1 MKSCGRIKASAFAA
15 VLLLFAACAR
25 QVSPVVEDALPHNVI
40 NLTISAERFAES
52 VSEDGT
58 RIVTGSD
65 GKLQWSGDESVGIIF
80 ARTGAEANY
89 KYVQELK
96 TLPGH
101 PGVFSGAIDLGE
113 FSMADIIGMVCP
125 CNDQSWGRCH
135 NSYRRIVM
143 QIGAEDYVQQASGE
157 AGWDDVPFFAEL
169 SSSDFEEKDG
179 GYMVSGKEMKC
190 AASLLEFT
198 VYGRHP
204 DGLKNELMYS
214 IRVNATTTKCAAGT
228 AEWGIKNDVFAF
240 NGNTDKAYL
249 KTYLATPYAI
259 REEGKTTATT
269 YVTALPRG
277 DVSDTKVKFTKVI
290 ITTRRAIYE
299 KTISSEML
307 LNSGVIQPIKMDI
320 ATFTRTAVPFSDVP
334 YEDVVLERGGTD
346 SNQKKFVYNYYA
358 PLKHLPIDVYY
369 YIPTTGDVTKMPILF
384 AMHGNGRGAST
395 LLKSWRPI
403 AESKGV
409 IVIAPCFAEKTY
421 PSLDYHLGGISYSN
435 KAYLERPYE
444 LRTYN
449 IIEALFDMF
458 KDKTGNTSATYDI
471 SGHSAGSQF
480 THRFLLNTPEARVG
494 RAVSSNAGY
503 YTFPIPEGIKDEAG
517 ATYSFPYSILGMN
530 MPDDQLA
537 RFFARDITVHLG
549 TADTATTTEED
560 EDLPVSDGAEAQ
572 GKSRFERGHY
582 FFDRCKAQAAKMGV
596 PFNWKLVE
604 VPGVGH
610 SSSSMV
616 KAKNVGA
623 AALLYGN

>member
-1 MKSCGRIKASAFAA
+1 MEKSGKIIAPALAA
-15 VLLLFAACAR
+15 LLLLAGCAK
-25 QVSPVVEDALPHNVI
+25 QEVSPTGEAAPRNVI
-40 NLTISAERFAES
+40 NLTVSADRIAES
-52 VSEDGT
+52 VSADGT
-58 RIVTGSD
+58 RISAAGD
-65 GKLQWSGDESVGIIF
+65 GKLEWDGDESIGIIF

-101 PGVFSGAIDLGE
+101 PGVFSGSIDLGE
-113 FSMADIIGMVCP
+113 FSMSDIIGMVCP
-125 CNDQSWGRCH
+125 FSDQSWGRCH

-143 QIGAEDYVQQASGE
+143 QVGAVDIVQQSSGE
-157 AGWDDVPFFAEL
+157 APWDDVPFFAEL
-169 SSSDFEEKDG
+169 SSSDFEKKDG
-179 GYMVSGKEMKC
+179 GYMVSGKQMKC
-190 AASLLEFT
+190 GASLLEFT
-198 VYGRHP
+198 VYGTHP
-204 DGLKNELMYS
+204 DGLKNELMSS
-214 IRVNATTTKCAAGT
+214 IRVNANTTKCVAGT

-240 NGNTDKAYL
+240 NGNTGKAYL

-259 REEGKTTATT
+259 REEGKTTAKA

-277 DVSDTKVKFTKVI
+277 DLSDTEVKFNKVI

-299 KTISSEML
+299 KTISREML
-307 LNSGVIQPIKMDI
+307 LNSGVIQPVKMDL
-320 ATFTRTAVPFSDVP
+320 ATFARTAVPFSDTP
-334 YEDVVLERGGTD
+334 YENVALERGGTD
-346 SNQKKFVYNYYA
+346 SNQKKFVYNYYT
-358 PLKHLPIDVYY
+358 PLKHLPIEVYY
-369 YIPTTGDVTKMPILF
+369 YIPTKGDITKMPILF

-395 LLKSWRPI
+395 LLKSWRPT

-421 PSLDYHLGGISYSN
+421 PSLDYHLGGVSYSS
-435 KAYLERPYE
+435 KDYQERPYE
-444 LRTYN
+444 MRTYN

-458 KDKTGNTSATYDI
+458 KDKTGNTAATYDI

-503 YTFPIPEGIKDEAG
+503 YTFPIPEGIQDETG

-530 MPDDQLA
+530 MPSEQLA
-537 RFFARDITVHLG
+537 KFFARDITIHLG
-549 TADTATTTEED
+549 TADTATTTAED

-623 AALLYGN
+623 AVLLYGN

>member
-1 MKSCGRIKASAFAA
+1 MKASAFAA
-15 VLLLFAACAR
+15 VLLLFAGCAK
-25 QVSPVVEDALPHNVI
+25 QAAPEVDNLSSNVI
-40 NLTISAERFAES
+40 NLTVSADRFAES

-65 GKLQWSGDESVGIIF
+65 GKLEWEGTESIGIIF
-80 ARTGAEANY
+80 AKTGAEANY

-101 PGVFSGAIDLGE
+101 PGVFSGSINFGE
-113 FSMADIIGMVCP
+113 FSMSDIIGMVCP
-125 CNDQSWGRCH
+125 YSDQSWGRCH

-143 QIGAEDYVQQASGE
+143 QVGAKDYVQEASGVMN
-157 AGWDDVPFFAEL
+157 WNDVPFFAEL
-169 SSSDFEEKDG
+169 SSSDFEKTDG

-190 AASLLEFT
+190 GASLLEFT
-198 VYGRHP
+198 VYGTHP
-204 DGLKNELMYS
+204 SGLKNELMYS
-214 IRVNATTTKCAAGT
+214 IRLNATTTKCAAGT
-228 AEWGIKNDVFAF
+228 AEWGIKNDKYAF
-240 NGNTDKAYL
+240 VGNTDKAYL

-259 REEGKTTATT
+259 REEGKTTAKA
-269 YVTALPRG
+269 YVMALPRG
-277 DVSDTKVKFTKVI
+277 DVDNTKVKFTKVI

-299 KTISSEML
+299 KTISQEML
-307 LNSGVIQPIKMDI
+307 LGSGTVQPVKMDL
-320 ATFTRTAVPFSDVP
+320 ATFTRTAVPFSETP
-334 YEDVVLERGGTD
+334 YESLTLARGGTD
-346 SNQKKFVYNYYA
+346 SNQKKFVYNYYE

-369 YIPTTGDVTKMPILF
+369 YIPTKGDITKMPILF
-384 AMHGNGRGAST
+384 AMHGNGRAAST
-395 LLKSWRPI
+395 LLKSWRPY
-403 AESKGV
+403 AEDRGI

-421 PSLDYHLGGISYSN
+421 SQVDYHLGGVSYSN
-435 KAYLERPYE
+435 KAYMERPYE

-449 IIEALFDMF
+449 IIEKLFDLV
-458 KDKTGNTSATYDI
+458 KDKTGNTNETYDI

-503 YTFPIPEGIKDEAG
+503 YTFPIPEGIQDAAG
-517 ATYSFPYSILGMN
+517 VTYSFPYSILGMD
-530 MPDDQLA
+530 MPDEQLA
-537 RFFARDITVHLG
+537 KFFARDITIHLG

-572 GKSRFERGHY
+572 GKCRFERGHY

-604 VPGVGH
+604 VSGVGH
-610 SSSSMV
+610 SSSSMI

-623 AALLYGN
+623 ADLLYGN